1 MTSLRAATDAARPV
15 DGVHT
20 SSLHA
25 IHALVE
31 NRSGETFP
39 LHVGEPYLRMP
50 EVAEEAYVRALRTGQ
65 TRYTGA
71 AGLPVLRAAL
81 AERLADNGAPPA
93 ERVFITPGSCQ
104 AIAAVL
110 QSVAIPGGVAVLPRV
125 HWPIHLQQ
133 VLLSGLIP
141 RFVTM
146 SEDRATVIEGLEEIY
161 DPFVCVI
168 ILNSPANPAGTVLD
182 QDLIG
187 GIHEWASQRRIW
199 LVSDEAYEDF
209 TYEGSPPATAE
220 LDLQL
225 PAAERVVFSVHTFS
239 KGYSMTGCRVGY
251 VAAPTAAAAERLMRV
266 QEATLVSPSTPV
278 QHAALAALND
288 RGCLRAHCQYV
299 RGTRDAVL
307 TRLDAANMVWALP
320 AGGWYV
326 LVDLSAYTTDTDA
339 LCRELLDESAVALA
353 PGRDFFP
360 PQDRTGLS
368 LVRLTLCQEREMT
381 MEGIR
386 RLLTFL
392 DARR

>member
-1 MTSLRAATDAARPV
+1 M
-15 DGVHT
+15 

-25 IHALVE
+25 IQRLVE
-31 NRSGETFP
+31 DRHGETFP
-39 LHVGEPYLRMP
+39 LHVGEPYIRMP
-50 EVAEEAYVRALRTGQ
+50 EAAEEAYVRALRTGQ

-71 AGLPVLRAAL
+71 AGLPILRAAL
-81 AERLADNGAPPA
+81 ADRLAENGAPPA
-93 ERVFITPGSCQ
+93 ERIFITPGSCQ

-110 QSVAIPGGVAVLPRV
+110 HSVAIPGGVAVLPRV

-133 VLLSGLIP
+133 VLLAGLIP

-146 SEDRATVIEGLEEIY
+146 SEGQATVIEGLEEVD
-161 DPFVCVI
+161 DPRLCVI
-168 ILNSPANPAGTVLD
+168 ILNSPANPAGNVLD
-182 QDLIG
+182 RNLIG
-187 GIHEWASQRRIW
+187 AIHEWASQRGIW
-199 LVSDEAYEDF
+199 LISDEAYEDF
-209 TYEGSPPATAE
+209 IYEGSAPATAA

-239 KGYSMTGCRVGY
+239 KGYSMTGCRIGY
-251 VAAPTAAAAERLMRV
+251 VAAPTAAAADRLMRI

-278 QHAALAALND
+278 QHAALAALTD
-288 RGCLRAHCQYV
+288 RGCLSEHCQYV

-307 TRLDAANMVWALP
+307 ARLDAANMAWAVP

-326 LVDLSAYTTDTDA
+326 LVDLSAYTADTDA

-360 PQDRTGLS
+360 LDDRTGLR
-368 LVRLTLCQEREMT
+368 LVRLTLCQERAMT
-381 MEGIR
+381 IEGIGQ
-386 RLLTFL
+386 LLTFL